1 LPSLTVENRIFAIN
15 LPICSKNICQIEFK
29 GYKNEALSSIFS
41 CIIREA
47 ASMISQ
53 RSSVVICLGAANISV
68 FVISFLGIL
77 QS

>member
-1 LPSLTVENRIFAIN
+1 M
-15 LPICSKNICQIEFK
+15 
-29 GYKNEALSSIFS
+29 SSIFS

-68 FVISFLGIL
+68 FVISFLGQEL
-77 QS
+77 RS